1 MADVFISYRNTPTRR
16 ALVRRLATAL
26 RAHDLSVWWDRGL
39 ETGQDYQ
46 KEIGRELT
54 EAKVIVPLWCAES
67 ILSRWVLAE
76 AQVGLERD
84 AILPAM
90 LQHVDPPTNF
100 AAIQAHDL
108 VGWNGSIASPQIQT
122 FIRMICSR
130 LGKTAAAPIDLL
142 EDLHSLPP
150 IAALEATREVVDG
163 ESFTV
168 YSNYELFGNAN
179 HAEVITMSSGSI
191 DLMGISLM
199 SFHRASDRPLGD
211 AMKEQAAAGRPIRA
225 LLIDPANLNG
235 LEQII
240 QDANNLVPRIAD
252 EIKKSFEA
260 WKDVCRSFPN
270 VQCRRLEYAI
280 IRQIAT
286 ITPDKSVMTPYW
298 YAAPASSERPTL
310 VCKPNSVFYK
320 LLRAEFEAQW
330 AIAAA

>member
-1 MADVFISYRNTPTRR
+1 MADVFISYRNSPTRR

-46 KEIGRELT
+46 KEIGRELAD
-54 EAKVIVPLWCAES
+54 AKVIVPLWCAES
-67 ILSRWVLAE
+67 ILSSWVLAE
-76 AQVGLERD
+76 AQVGLQRN

-90 LQHVDPPTNF
+90 LQHVDPPSTF
-100 AAIQAHDL
+100 SAIQAHDL
-108 VGWNGSIASPQIQT
+108 VGWNGSIAAPQVQT
-122 FIRMICSR
+122 FIRIICSR
-130 LGKTAAAPIDLL
+130 LGKLAAAPIDLL

-150 IAALEATREVVDG
+150 IGALEATREVVDG

-179 HAEVITMSSGSI
+179 HAQVITMSSGSI

-199 SFHRASDRPLGD
+199 SFHRASDQPLGD
-211 AMKEQAAAGRPIRA
+211 AMREKAAAGRPIRA

-240 QDANNLVPRIAD
+240 QDADNLVPRISD
-252 EIKKSFEA
+252 EIRKSFET
-260 WKDVCRSFPN
+260 WKELSSSFPN

-310 VCKPNSVFYK
+310 VCKSNSVFYK